1 MLADK
6 RYTVAGSSV
15 FRPTRGTALV
25 SCASD
30 MDAFTVM
37 QELNRLHYELADLRL
52 ALRVLAMEVVAT
64 RAERESFFD
73 NSRYDVWRDC
83 VRRAGE
89 AAQRTDANSL
99 ASAEIEAVKKERGT

>member
-1 MLADK
+1 MPEAQRENTLDEWVDK
-6 RYTVAGSSV
+6 L
-15 FRPTRGTALV
+15 PTSHRA
-25 SCASD
+25 
-30 MDAFTVM
+30 
-37 QELNRLHYELADLRL
+37 HKELAALRL

-73 NSRYDVWRDC
+73 NSRYDVWKDC

-99 ASAEIEAVKKERGT
+99 ASAEIEAVRKDNAR

>member
-6 RYTVAGSSV
+6 RYTVAGNSV

-52 ALRVLAMEVVAT
+52 ALRVLAMEVHERRLDRKESRCLRDPCPVCTAS
-64 RAERESFFD
+64 AE
-73 NSRYDVWRDC
+73 
-83 VRRAGE
+83 
-89 AAQRTDANSL
+89 TDANSL
-99 ASAEIEAVKKERGT
+99 AYAEIEAVRKDNAR